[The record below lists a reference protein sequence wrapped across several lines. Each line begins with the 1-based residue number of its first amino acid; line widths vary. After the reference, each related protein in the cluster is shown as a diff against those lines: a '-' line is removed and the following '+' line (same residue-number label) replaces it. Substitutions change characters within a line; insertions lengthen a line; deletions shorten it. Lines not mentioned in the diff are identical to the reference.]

1 MSVVIFNLFYHTM
14 RSFYRSLSY
23 TARDTLLSI
32 IEIIEVVYS
41 RDRLLLTWYEIK
53 SHFFRWDFILLG
65 ALIHIKLIRFCL
77 IILWK
82 FLILWGISISVYWMS
97 ESLSMW
103 KLISGSIFIILA
115 VLLTDIQWY
124 ICKLLHIL

>member
-53 SHFFRWDFILLG
+53 SHFFCWDFILLG

-77 IILWK
+77 IIYWK
-82 FLILWGISISVYWMS
+82 FLILWGISISVHWMS